1 MKVEYF
7 DWDKHWMRKEEP
19 RDSKVFAE
27 TMAQRII
34 DFMDGKKIES
44 MADFGCGPASMLFV
58 LAEKRPGIQLHGYD
72 VSDSII
78 KKNMAKTRELGLKN
92 LSFSRDELPYPGS
105 RRRHDLVTCFSTLH
119 YIRDIQGAVKSLYG
133 VVNDGGWLV
142 FNYPSR
148 LTRSRM
154 RKEIDPSDDC
164 MSRRFRLVLA
174 GENLLTMKQI
184 EELLGVRPGKF
195 YSSKRYN
202 IYVKIRRPI
211 RTKPKA

>member
-78 KKNMAKTRELGLKN
+78 KKNMAKTRELGLT
-92 LSFSRDELPYPGS
+92 GS
-105 RRRHDLVTCFSTLH
+105 R
-119 YIRDIQGAVKSLYG
+119 
-133 VVNDGGWLV
+133 
-142 FNYPSR
+142 
-148 LTRSRM
+148 
-154 RKEIDPSDDC
+154 
-164 MSRRFRLVLA
+164 
-174 GENLLTMKQI
+174 QI
-184 EELLGVRPGKF
+184 V
-195 YSSKRYN
+195 
-202 IYVKIRRPI
+202 IRRGQRRRVARIQLPEQADEEPDEE
-211 RTKPKA
+211 RDRSF